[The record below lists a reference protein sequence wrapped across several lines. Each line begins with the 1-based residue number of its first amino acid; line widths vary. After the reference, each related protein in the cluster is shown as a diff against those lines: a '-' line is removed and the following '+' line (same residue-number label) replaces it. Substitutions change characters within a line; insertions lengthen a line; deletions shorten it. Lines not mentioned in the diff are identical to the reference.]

1 MKKFYLENIIIAS
14 IIVLSICSLVFADN
28 NTLNEI
34 EDINMLFT
42 NEVENYVLNDNLQ
55 EPKKLLENDQK
66 SIPDKVLKDG
76 KYRIAMYSN
85 QNIGLDINAGL
96 QENGANVLIWDWYE
110 ENNLQKQFNIEY
122 DETDGYYTIE
132 NDNSGKLLT
141 VQDDETN
148 VIQYEAYETDAQKW
162 KITKNSNGSYSIISK
177 LNNLYLD
184 IQNGNISNGANVQ
197 VYEGNGTVAQQ
208 FSFIEIIKPERT
220 IEDGTY
226 RIAMFSNSNIG
237 VDVDAGSKE
246 NGANVLLWE
255 WYQEN
260 NLQKQFNINYDEE
273 DGYYTITNVNSG
285 KLLTVQ
291 DSGTTNST
299 NVWQYEANGTNSQKW
314 KIVKNSNGS
323 YSIIS
328 KIKNLYLDIQNGN
341 ISNGANVQIYESNG
355 SNAQQFKI
363 IEIIEPEK
371 TIEEGT
377 YRIAMFNNPNIGVD
391 IDAGSKNNGANVLL
405 WDWYEENNTQ
415 KKFNFRYDAT
425 DGYYTITNVNSGKVL
440 DVQNGGMSNGT
451 NVWQYEENGTNSQKW
466 QIIKNKNGSY
476 SLVSKLNGLYLDIQN
491 GNIAAGG
498 NVQIYEDN
506 DSTAQ
511 QFSLIKLDD
520 QIEKP
525 VETGFFEIASVID
538 RNKIFDV
545 TDGSTE
551 ENVPVQLWDLDG
563 LVQQKFKITY
573 NNTYYTITSV
583 HSNKVLAINDEN
595 KLIQKTENGDVTEK
609 WQIKL
614 YGNDKYTFISL
625 ANNYCIDIPSANA
638 SNGAKLQVYESNNS
652 DAQRFYL
659 TDRNPM
665 QGTQSIEDGTYRII
679 SPIDNMKAFDV
690 TDGLSTDGTE
700 IQLWD
705 NDGFTQQK
713 FEIIYVGDGYY
724 KIKSQLSGKVLT
736 VESEIPNLYSTITQE
751 QDNNLDTQKWI
762 INDLGN
768 GLYNIISK
776 CENLYIT
783 NNAVPQNGEK
793 LTIQRNNYPSSQS
806 FILINETPKNNISI
820 IQDGIYQIKMKNN
833 INSFDING
841 ASYDNYANLQIWT
854 CDNSPQKKFRIERIG
869 DTNYYKIVATHS
881 AKALDVQNGGI
892 NIGTNIDQYD
902 QNGTD
907 NQFWYFK
914 DCGNGYYSIISKAN
928 GLYLDI
934 AGGAIGNCGANV
946 QLYYS
951 NNSDAQQFKLEHVNI
966 VESGTYEIETK
977 LNSNM
982 VVDVSGGSYDNGANV
997 QLWTADNVNQQKF
1010 ILEPQSD
1017 DVYIIKAKHSN
1028 KVLTVDTNTNNV
1040 YQADCSWA
1048 DNQKWK
1054 IQEAGYGY
1062 YKLISQYNSCALDIN
1077 IGYAINGQNVQVYAD
1092 NGSDAQKFRF
1102 VTGYRKFYEQGTYGT
1117 SGKRQSGQGGYDLT
1131 YYKIG
1136 KGSKHLFTTF
1146 SIHGFEDSYWKD
1158 GSELT
1163 YMANQLKD
1171 YLYNN
1176 LSEDLINE
1184 WTIYIFPNLNPDGQY
1199 DGWTND
1205 GPGRTT
1211 VYSNAPNHQGID
1223 MNRACSIG
1231 FQRITSAR
1239 NYTGTAAFQAP
1250 EAAQLRDFIL
1260 GHQGSSNVLIDVH
1273 GWLNETIGDNG
1284 VGSYYRSEFG
1294 ISKHIGSY
1302 GNGYLINWARSLPN
1316 TRSMLLELPGVSNHS
1331 QVVNWDYAG
1340 KFNRATMRLLNDF

>member
-1 MKKFYLENIIIAS
+1 MRKICLKIIG
-14 IIVLSICSLVFADN
+14 IISVIILSICGLVFADENELHENSDINKLFLNATDN
-28 NTLNEI
+28 NVIADNLNETKG
-34 EDINMLFT
+34 LFKS
-42 NEVENYVLNDNLQ
+42 N
-55 EPKKLLENDQK
+55 QK
-66 SIPDKVLKDG
+66 AIPDKVLQDG
-76 KYRIAMYSN
+76 KYRIAMYINS
-85 QNIGLDINAGL
+85 NIGIDVDAGSLDN
-96 QENGANVLIWDWYE
+96 EANVILWDWYE
-110 ENNLQKQFNIEY
+110 ENNVQKQFNIQY
-122 DETDGYYTIE
+122 DETDGYYTII
-132 NDNSGKLLT
+132 NVNSGKLLT
-141 VQDDETN
+141 VKDGETN
-148 VIQYEAYETDAQKW
+148 VIQNEANGTDGQKW
-162 KITKNSNGSYSIISK
+162 QIIKNLNGSYSIISK
-177 LNNLYLD
+177 LNGLYLD

-197 VYEGNGTVAQQ
+197 VYENNGSAAQQ
-208 FSFIEIIKPERT
+208 FEFIEIIKPERT

-226 RIAMFSNSNIG
+226 RIAMYSNPNIG
-237 VDVDAGSKE
+237 VDIDAGSIDNK
-246 NGANVLLWE
+246 ANVLLWE

-260 NLQKQFNINYDEE
+260 NLQKQFNIQYDET

-291 DSGTTNST
+291 DSGTSNGT

-314 KIVKNSNGS
+314 QIIKNSNGS

-328 KIKNLYLDIQNGN
+328 KIKDLYLDVQNGN
-341 ISNGANVQIYESNG
+341 ISNGANIQVYESNG
-355 SNAQQFKI
+355 TSAQQFKI
-363 IEIIEPEK
+363 IEIIKPEK

-377 YRIAMFNNPNIGVD
+377 YRIAMFSNTNIGVD
-391 IDAGSKNNGANVLL
+391 IDAGSKDNGANVLL
-405 WDWYEENNTQ
+405 WDWYEENNNQ
-415 KKFNFRYDAT
+415 KKFNFRYDET
-425 DGYYTITNVNSGKVL
+425 DGYYTITNVNSGKLL
-440 DVQNGGMSNGT
+440 DVQNGGTSNGT
-451 NVWQYEENGTNSQKW
+451 NVWQFEENKTNSQKW
-466 QIIKNKNGSY
+466 QVIQNKNGSY
-476 SLVSKLNGLYLDIQN
+476 SLVSKLSGLYLDIQN
-491 GNIAAGG
+491 GNISDGA
-498 NVQIYEDN
+498 NVQTYESN
-506 DSTAQ
+506 GSIAQ
-511 QFSLIKLDD
+511 QFSLIKLDN

-538 RNKIFDV
+538 RNRIFDV

-551 ENVPVQLWDLDG
+551 ENIPIQLWDLDG
-563 LVQQKFKITY
+563 LIQQKFKITY

-595 KLIQKTENGDVTEK
+595 QLIQKTEDGDITEK
-609 WQIKL
+609 WQIKP
-614 YGNDKYTFISL
+614 YGNDKYTFVSL
-625 ANNYCIDIPSANA
+625 SNNYCIDVPSANA
-638 SNGAKLQVYESNNS
+638 SNGVKLQVYENNNS
-652 DAQRFYL
+652 DAQKFYL
-659 TDRNPM
+659 NDRNPM
-665 QGTQSIEDGTYRII
+665 QGKQSIEDGAYRII
-679 SPIDNMKAFDV
+679 TPLDNMKAFDI
-690 TDGLSTDGTE
+690 TDGLSTDGSE

-705 NDGFTQQK
+705 NDGFSQQK

-724 KIKSQLSGKVLT
+724 KIKSKLSDKVLT
-736 VESEIPNLYSTITQE
+736 VESEVPNLYSTITQE
-751 QDNNLDTQKWI
+751 QDNDLDTQKWI

-783 NNAVPQNGEK
+783 NNDVPQNGDK
-793 LTIQRNNYPSSQS
+793 LSIQRNKNSTSQS
-806 FILINETPKNNISI
+806 FILINETPNNNISI
-820 IQDGIYQIKMKNN
+820 IPDGIYQIKMKNN

-841 ASYDNYANLQIWT
+841 GSYDNYANLQIWT
-854 CDNSPQKKFRIERIG
+854 CDNSPQKKFRISRIG

-892 NIGTNIDQYD
+892 NIGTNVEQFD
-902 QNGTD
+902 QNGSD
-907 NQFWYFK
+907 NQCWYFK

-934 AGGAIGNCGANV
+934 SGGAIDSCGANV

-951 NNSDAQQFKLEHVNI
+951 NNSEAQQFKLEHINI
-966 VESGTYEIETK
+966 VDSGTYEIETK

-997 QLWTADNVNQQKF
+997 QLWTANNVNQQRF

-1017 DVYIIKAKHSN
+1017 DIYIIRAKHSN

-1040 YQADCSWA
+1040 YQADCNWG

-1054 IQEAGYGY
+1054 IQEAGEGY
-1062 YKLISQYNSCALDIN
+1062 YKLISQYNSYVLDILNGVAENGRN
-1077 IGYAINGQNVQVYAD
+1077 IQVYPD
-1092 NGSDAQKFRF
+1092 NDSDAQKFKF

-1146 SIHGFEDSYWKD
+1146 SIHGFEDYYWKD

-1163 YMANQLKD
+1163 YMANQFKD

-1176 LSEDLINE
+1176 LSEALINE

-1223 MNRACSIG
+1223 MNRGCSVE
-1231 FQRITSAR
+1231 FQRMTSAR

-1284 VGSYYRSEFG
+1284 IGSYYRSEFG
-1294 ISKHIGSY
+1294 ISKHIGTY
-1302 GNGYLINWARSLPN
+1302 GNGYLVNWARSLSN
-1316 TRSMLLELPGVSNHS
+1316 TRSMLLELPGVSSHS

-1340 KFNRATMRLLNDF
+1340 KFNRATMKLLNDF